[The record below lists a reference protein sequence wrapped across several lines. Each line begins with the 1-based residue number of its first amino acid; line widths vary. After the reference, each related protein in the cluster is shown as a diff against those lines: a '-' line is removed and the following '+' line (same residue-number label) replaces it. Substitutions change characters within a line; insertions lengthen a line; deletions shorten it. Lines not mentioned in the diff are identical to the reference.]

1 MILKIFNNTYTNVI
15 NINSISLLKSWLE
28 FSLWEEIKS
37 MSLKR
42 LKISTKINLLVGGI
56 ILFLTITIGLVAQ
69 YEINKVM
76 KELFLNRVKIVS
88 TIGYNWLDQFYKGDW
103 SIKDGNLYK
112 GSTKINNNNEFVDQL
127 GKVTGGAVTI
137 FQGPDRIATNVMNNG
152 QRVVGTKADPKVIDV
167 VLKGGQQYI
176 GEADIVGRQHLT
188 MYQPI
193 ENKNGEVIGMWLVG
207 PPIDVITNTVSSL
220 LTKFIV
226 VLLIG
231 GLVAIVC
238 CLLLTRA
245 ILRPIQTINK
255 QLKEISDG
263 EGDLTK
269 ELSIESQDEIG
280 DLASSFNKMLMSL
293 RTLIRQIN
301 FSAEQVAAS
310 SEELMAITEQTTQT
324 TNGIARSIQEIAS
337 GAEIQ
342 GQGAEDSARTMQ
354 EMTSGVQRVAESAS
368 VVSEAA
374 IETNKGADQGN
385 ESLQKLIR
393 QMNTINVSTDDTA
406 SVIKQLGE
414 RSKEI
419 GKIIEVITGI
429 ADQTNLLA
437 LNAAIEA
444 ARAGEHGR
452 GFTIVASE
460 VRTLAEQSK
469 QSADQ
474 IAGLIQEIQRGTE
487 RAVEVMQK
495 GTQEVAVGMTVVQ
508 DTGKGFQHILKS
520 IENVANQIQE
530 VSAVSEEMSACV
542 EQVHTSIDEMARI
555 AKDSAANTQS
565 VAANSE
571 EQLASMEEITS
582 SASSLAMMAEDL
594 RTLIGKFKV

>member
-1 MILKIFNNTYTNVI
+1 
-15 NINSISLLKSWLE
+15 
-28 FSLWEEIKS
+28 

-112 GSTKINNNNEFVDQL
+112 GTTKINNNNEFVDQL

-137 FQGPDRIATNVMNNG
+137 FQGPHRIATNVMNNG

-245 ILRPIQTINK
+245 ILRPILTINK

>member
-1 MILKIFNNTYTNVI
+1 M
-15 NINSISLLKSWLE
+15 NISSISLLKSWLE
-28 FSLWEEIKS
+28 FRLREEIKS

-112 GSTKINNNNEFVDQL
+112 GTTKINNNNEFVDQL

-137 FQGPDRIATNVMNNG
+137 FQGPHRIATNVMNNG

-245 ILRPIQTINK
+245 ILRPILTINK